1 MGYGARGLL
10 SASQFYGPWGSRH
23 FLRKWPSQRICNTL
37 VWRNC
42 SFWSTSRSLCFYHDV
57 QIWCL
62 LSTIVP
68 INEESNLHHIHHDRK
83 FNTQWCC
90 LLSISLVRFCEEYW
104 WSQQCFSKEK
114 TRWCGPMLLTKKA
127 NGHGSRLMMAGLVG
141 CRNNALCM
149 VESRFRSTSQSW
161 RSFAFWAIPKNL
173 HHCRSA
179 SVGLPWELREKR
191 NWSWS

>member
-10 SASQFYGPWGSRH
+10 GASQFYGPWGSRH

-37 VWRNC
+37 VWRKC

-83 FNTQWCC
+83 FNTQWWC

-104 WSQQCFSKEK
+104 WSRQCFSKEK
-114 TRWCGPMLLTKKA
+114 TRWCGPMLLTKRRMTMALDWWWLVLWGAGTMHFVWLK
-127 NGHGSRLMMAGLVG
+127 AGLDPHLNPG
-141 CRNNALCM
+141 D
-149 VESRFRSTSQSW
+149 
-161 RSFAFWAIPKNL
+161 PL
-173 HHCRSA
+173 HS
-179 SVGLPWELREKR
+179 ELFPRISITTEVQV
-191 NWSWS
+191 